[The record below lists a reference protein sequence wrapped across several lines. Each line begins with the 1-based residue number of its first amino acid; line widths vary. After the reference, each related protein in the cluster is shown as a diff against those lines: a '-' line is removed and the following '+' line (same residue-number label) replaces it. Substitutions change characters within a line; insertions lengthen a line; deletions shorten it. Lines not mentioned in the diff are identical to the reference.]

1 MATSTSVATRRAG
14 TVAHATVILARHVV
28 ERATTRVDVMSPIP
42 RPRLVVLRVIVLP
55 VVPLQQAAWLR
66 ESGIATTCD
75 GHPSGPTEAMENW
88 VMATRGGTRG
98 IWQPVGRGAQPAVRL
113 RQPIIVVI
121 QMN

>member
-14 TVAHATVILARHVV
+14 TVAHATVILTRHVV

-88 VMATRGGTRG
+88 VMATRG